1 MKTHIKLTAY
11 GLKEKKVP
19 FSEKK
24 SMFKSHLNFAQNM
37 DFELK
42 FVKLYHD
49 VLEAVWGVD
58 GQTHQKPLR
67 ITKLKCIGFKVP
79 KKALQNSIFEIM
91 KVCKNMRFW
100 VWIHTLDHA
109 GVGDVGEGGGW
120 NHENTYKTNIQWLER
135 NKNVTFS

>member
-1 MKTHIKLTAY
+1 
-11 GLKEKKVP
+11 
-19 FSEKK
+19 
-24 SMFKSHLNFAQNM
+24 M

-49 VLEAVWGVD
+49 ILEAVWGVG

-79 KKALQNSIFEIM
+79 KKALQYSVFEII

-100 VWIHTLDHA
+100 VWIHKLDHA
-109 GVGDVGEGGGW
+109 RARVGDVGEGGGW

-135 NKNVTFS
+135 NKNVTFNLKKKYLKIT